1 MAAAAATPLPP
12 LLSRRWVRLCT
23 DLHTHA
29 VLDIVSRVEHA
40 LLERLGAEPGG
51 CIPVSAEEMG
61 RLLALPEVA
70 ANMIR
75 SGGQAW
81 PETLILSGAL
91 ESSVWLPECATCA
104 GKQAGCC

>member
-1 MAAAAATPLPP
+1 MAAAAAACC
-12 LLSRRWVRLCT
+12 RCHAAARGFGLCT
-23 DLHTHA
+23 DLDTHA

-75 SGGQAW
+75 
-81 PETLILSGAL
+81 
-91 ESSVWLPECATCA
+91 
-104 GKQAGCC
+104 